1 MKRDGA
7 PVLPVIPVGVGAYST
22 KRAFSTKFLSAGIN
36 WIAPRYT
43 HVNRYQAAMSDLSD
57 PTLDLPTDAQR
68 FAQAVLPHVDA
79 AYNLARWLSGDAQ
92 DADDLVQE
100 ACLRAFRL
108 FSGFRGGDGR
118 PWLLA
123 IVRNTWFSECARRK
137 QAPAQPW
144 NDEAAASQA
153 QADDDGASYGVDPAA
168 LLARIDDVRRV
179 HAALAQLPVPY
190 REVLVL
196 RELEDLPY
204 RDIAAVVDAPIGTVM
219 SRLARARQQLA
230 RLLTEDTAPPR
241 TNVTPI
247 RASGGTGTSTK
258 EARHE
263 L

>member
-1 MKRDGA
+1 M
-7 PVLPVIPVGVGAYST
+7 P
-22 KRAFSTKFLSAGIN
+22 
-36 WIAPRYT
+36 
-43 HVNRYQAAMSDLSD
+43 DLSD
-57 PTLDLPTDAQR
+57 PSLDLQTNTQR

-92 DADDLVQE
+92 DADDIVQE

-108 FSGFRGGDGR
+108 FGGFRGGDGR

-123 IVRNTWFSECARRK
+123 IVRNTWFSECARRR

-144 NDEAAASQA
+144 NDDVVDTAGM
-153 QADDDGASYGVDPAA
+153 ADEEGASYGVDPAA

-196 RELEDLPY
+196 RELEELPY

-219 SRLARARQQLA
+219 SRLARARQRLA
-230 RLLTEDTAPPR
+230 RLLTEDHAPPR

-247 RASGGTGTSTK
+247 RASGGVGNNTASTK

>member
-1 MKRDGA
+1 MPD
-7 PVLPVIPVGVGAYST
+7 LPD
-22 KRAFSTKFLSAGIN
+22 SA
-36 WIAPRYT
+36 
-43 HVNRYQAAMSDLSD
+43 
-57 PTLDLPTDAQR
+57 LDMPTDAQR

-79 AYNLARWLSGDAQ
+79 AYNLARWLSGSAQ
-92 DADDLVQE
+92 DADDIVQE

-108 FSGFRGGDGR
+108 FGGFRGGDGR

-144 NDEAAASQA
+144 DDAVAASA
-153 QADDDGASYGVDPAA
+153 TDDDGTSYGVDPAA
-168 LLARIDDVRRV
+168 LLARVDDVRRV
-179 HAALAQLPVPY
+179 HAALAQLPVAY

-204 RDIAAVVDAPIGTVM
+204 RDIAAVIDAPIGTVM

-247 RASGGTGTSTK
+247 RASGGMGSTTK
-258 EARHE
+258 ENRHE

>member
-1 MKRDGA
+1 MPD
-7 PVLPVIPVGVGAYST
+7 LP
-22 KRAFSTKFLSAGIN
+22 
-36 WIAPRYT
+36 
-43 HVNRYQAAMSDLSD
+43 D
-57 PTLDLPTDAQR
+57 PTVDMPTEAQR

-79 AYNLARWLSGDAQ
+79 AYNLARWLTGDAQ
-92 DADDLVQE
+92 DADDVVQE

-108 FSGFRGGDGR
+108 FGGFRGGDGR

-137 QAPAQPW
+137 QARMQLWQDDADPLP
-144 NDEAAASQA
+144 
-153 QADDDGASYGVDPAA
+153 ADDLATYGADPAA
-168 LLARIDDVRRV
+168 LLARADDVRRMR
-179 HAALAQLPVPY
+179 AALARLPVAY

-204 RDIAAVVDAPIGTVM
+204 RDIAAIVDVPVGTVM

-230 RLLTEDTAPPR
+230 RLLTQGDTSER

-247 RASGGTGTSTK
+247 RASGAASAK
-258 EARHE
+258 EHHDD

>member
-1 MKRDGA
+1 MA
-7 PVLPVIPVGVGAYST
+7 
-22 KRAFSTKFLSAGIN
+22 
-36 WIAPRYT
+36 
-43 HVNRYQAAMSDLSD
+43 DLSD
-57 PTLDLPTDAQR
+57 PTTDLPADAQR

-92 DADDLVQE
+92 DADDIVQE

-108 FSGFRGGDGR
+108 FGGFRGGDGR

-123 IVRNTWFSECARRK
+123 IVRNTWFSECARRR

-144 NDEAAASQA
+144 QDDAEAAA
-153 QADDDGASYGVDPAA
+153 DTRGDDGVSYGVDPAA
-168 LLARIDDVRRV
+168 LLARVDDVRRV
-179 HAALAQLPVPY
+179 QAALAQLPVPY
-190 REVLVL
+190 REVIVL

-204 RDIAAVVDAPIGTVM
+204 RDIAGIVDIPVGTVM

-230 RLLTEDTAPPR
+230 RLLAEDAAPPR

-247 RASGGTGTSTK
+247 RSSAGVSSGVTK
-258 EARHE
+258 EYRDE

>member
-1 MKRDGA
+1 M
-7 PVLPVIPVGVGAYST
+7 P
-22 KRAFSTKFLSAGIN
+22 
-36 WIAPRYT
+36 
-43 HVNRYQAAMSDLSD
+43 DLSD
-57 PTLDLPTDAQR
+57 PPLDLPPDAQR

-92 DADDLVQE
+92 DADDIVQE

-108 FSGFRGGDGR
+108 FGGFRGGDGR

-144 NDEAAASQA
+144 HDDVVDTASDES
-153 QADDDGASYGVDPAA
+153 ASYGVDPAA

-196 RELEDLPY
+196 RELEELPY

-230 RLLTEDTAPPR
+230 RLLTEDHAPPR

-247 RASGGTGTSTK
+247 RASGGVGNNTASTK

>member
-1 MKRDGA
+1 M
-7 PVLPVIPVGVGAYST
+7 P
-22 KRAFSTKFLSAGIN
+22 
-36 WIAPRYT
+36 
-43 HVNRYQAAMSDLSD
+43 DLSD
-57 PTLDLPTDAQR
+57 PPLDLPTDAQR

-92 DADDLVQE
+92 DADDIVQE

-108 FSGFRGGDGR
+108 FGGFRGGDGR

-123 IVRNTWFSECARRK
+123 IVRNTWFSECARRR

-144 NDEAAASQA
+144 NDEMANTTDMAGVASDEA
-153 QADDDGASYGVDPAA
+153 GSYGVDPAA
-168 LLARIDDVRRV
+168 LLARVDDVRRV

-190 REVLVL
+190 REVIVL

-230 RLLTEDTAPPR
+230 RLLTEDHAPSR

-247 RASGGTGTSTK
+247 RASGGAGNSTK
-258 EARHE
+258 EAGYE

>member
-1 MKRDGA
+1 MPD
-7 PVLPVIPVGVGAYST
+7 LP
-22 KRAFSTKFLSAGIN
+22 
-36 WIAPRYT
+36 
-43 HVNRYQAAMSDLSD
+43 D
-57 PTLDLPTDAQR
+57 PTVDMPTEAQR

-92 DADDLVQE
+92 DADDIAQE

-108 FSGFRGGDGR
+108 FGGFRGGDGR

-137 QAPAQPW
+137 QAHTQPW
-144 NDEAAASQA
+144 QDD
-153 QADDDGASYGVDPAA
+153 ADQQPPVDDLAVYGADPAA
-168 LLARIDDVRRV
+168 LLARADDVRRLQ
-179 HAALAQLPVPY
+179 AALARLPVAY

-204 RDIAAVVDAPIGTVM
+204 RDIAAIVDVPVGTVM

-230 RLLTEDTAPPR
+230 RLLTDEDMSAR

-247 RASGGTGTSTK
+247 RASGAASAK
-258 EARHE
+258 EHHDD

>member
-1 MKRDGA
+1 M
-7 PVLPVIPVGVGAYST
+7 
-22 KRAFSTKFLSAGIN
+22 
-36 WIAPRYT
+36 
-43 HVNRYQAAMSDLSD
+43 H
-57 PTLDLPTDAQR
+57 DLPDSTPDMSTDAQR

-79 AYNLARWLSGDAQ
+79 AYNLARWLSGSTQ
-92 DADDLVQE
+92 DADDIVQE

-108 FSGFRGGDGR
+108 FGGFRGGDGR

-144 NDEAAASQA
+144 DDAVAASTI
-153 QADDDGASYGVDPAA
+153 DDDGTSYGVDPAA
-168 LLARIDDVRRV
+168 LLARVDDVRRV
-179 HAALAQLPVPY
+179 HAALEQLPVAY

-204 RDIAAVVDAPIGTVM
+204 RDIAAVVDVPIGTVM

-247 RASGGTGTSTK
+247 RSSAGASGGMGSTTK
-258 EARHE
+258 EIRHE

>member
-1 MKRDGA
+1 MPD
-7 PVLPVIPVGVGAYST
+7 LP
-22 KRAFSTKFLSAGIN
+22 
-36 WIAPRYT
+36 
-43 HVNRYQAAMSDLSD
+43 D
-57 PTLDLPTDAQR
+57 PTGDMPTEAQR

-79 AYNLARWLSGDAQ
+79 AYNLARWLTGDAQ
-92 DADDLVQE
+92 DADDVVQE

-108 FSGFRGGDGR
+108 FGGFRGGDGR

-137 QAPAQPW
+137 QARMQPW
-144 NDEAAASQA
+144 QDDVDPLP
-153 QADDDGASYGVDPAA
+153 ADDLAAYGADPAA
-168 LLARIDDVRRV
+168 LLARADDVRRMQ
-179 HAALAQLPVPY
+179 AALARLPVAY

-204 RDIAAVVDAPIGTVM
+204 RDIAAIVDVPVGTVM

-230 RLLTEDTAPPR
+230 RLLTQGDTSER

-247 RASGGTGTSTK
+247 RASGAASAK
-258 EARHE
+258 EHHDD

>member
-1 MKRDGA
+1 MYSMKCVFQQHFFG
-7 PVLPVIPVGVGAYST
+7 
-22 KRAFSTKFLSAGIN
+22 AGIN
-36 WIAPRYT
+36 WAIPRYMN
-43 HVNRYQAAMSDLSD
+43 VNRLQAAM
-57 PTLDLPTDAQR
+57 PDLPDPAPDLPPDAQR

-79 AYNLARWLSGDAQ
+79 AYNLARWLSGSAQ
-92 DADDLVQE
+92 DADDIVQE

-108 FSGFRGGDGR
+108 FGGFRGADGR

-137 QAPAQPW
+137 QASAQPW
-144 NDEAAASQA
+144 HDDAEGA
-153 QADDDGASYGVDPAA
+153 ADDTTSYGADPAA

-179 HAALAQLPVPY
+179 QAALAQLPVPY
-190 REVLVL
+190 REVIVL

-204 RDIAAVVDAPIGTVM
+204 RDIAAIVDVPIGTVM

-230 RLLTEDTAPPR
+230 RLLTDDTATPR

-247 RASGGTGTSTK
+247 RSSVGSPAGASAGMNSTTK
-258 EARHE
+258 EHRHE

>member
-1 MKRDGA
+1 M
-7 PVLPVIPVGVGAYST
+7 P
-22 KRAFSTKFLSAGIN
+22 
-36 WIAPRYT
+36 
-43 HVNRYQAAMSDLSD
+43 DLSD
-57 PTLDLPTDAQR
+57 PPLKLPTLATDAQR

-92 DADDLVQE
+92 DADDIVQE

-108 FSGFRGGDGR
+108 FGGFRGGDGR

-144 NDEAAASQA
+144 DDAAASQA
-153 QADDDGASYGVDPAA
+153 DDESASYGVDPAA
-168 LLARIDDVRRV
+168 LLARVDDVRRV

-219 SRLARARQQLA
+219 SRLARGRQQLA
-230 RLLTEDTAPPR
+230 RLLTEDTASKVSPS

-247 RASGGTGTSTK
+247 RASGGIGNSNKSTK
-258 EARHE
+258 EARHD

>member
-1 MKRDGA
+1 MNER
-7 PVLPVIPVGVGAYST
+7 
-22 KRAFSTKFLSAGIN
+22 
-36 WIAPRYT
+36 
-43 HVNRYQAAMSDLSD
+43 
-57 PTLDLPTDAQR
+57 
-68 FAQAVLPHVDA
+68 
-79 AYNLARWLSGDAQ
+79 
-92 DADDLVQE
+92 
-100 ACLRAFRL
+100 
-108 FSGFRGGDGR
+108 
-118 PWLLA
+118 
-123 IVRNTWFSECARRK
+123 VRTGARRK

>member
-1 MKRDGA
+1 MPD
-7 PVLPVIPVGVGAYST
+7 LP
-22 KRAFSTKFLSAGIN
+22 
-36 WIAPRYT
+36 
-43 HVNRYQAAMSDLSD
+43 D
-57 PTLDLPTDAQR
+57 PTVDMPTEAQR

-79 AYNLARWLSGDAQ
+79 AYNLARWLTGDAQ
-92 DADDLVQE
+92 DADDVVQE

-108 FSGFRGGDGR
+108 FGGFRGGDGR

-137 QAPAQPW
+137 QARTQSWQDDADQLP
-144 NDEAAASQA
+144 
-153 QADDDGASYGVDPAA
+153 ADDLAAYGADPAV
-168 LLARIDDVRRV
+168 LLARADDARRMR
-179 HAALAQLPVPY
+179 AALARLPVAY

-204 RDIAAVVDAPIGTVM
+204 RDIAAIVDVPVGTVM

-230 RLLTEDTAPPR
+230 RLLTQGDTSER

-247 RASGGTGTSTK
+247 RASGAASAK
-258 EARHE
+258 EHHDD

>member
-1 MKRDGA
+1 MAD
-7 PVLPVIPVGVGAYST
+7 PSDST
-22 KRAFSTKFLSAGIN
+22 T
-36 WIAPRYT
+36 
-43 HVNRYQAAMSDLSD
+43 
-57 PTLDLPTDAQR
+57 DLPDDAQR

-92 DADDLVQE
+92 DADDIVQE

-108 FSGFRGGDGR
+108 FGGFRGGDGR

-144 NDEAAASQA
+144 QDDAETAA
-153 QADDDGASYGVDPAA
+153 DTRGDDGAAYGVDPAA

-179 HAALAQLPVPY
+179 QAALAQLPVPY
-190 REVLVL
+190 REVIVL

-204 RDIAAVVDAPIGTVM
+204 RDIADIVDIPVGTVM

-230 RLLTEDTAPPR
+230 RLLAEDTAPPR

-247 RASGGTGTSTK
+247 RSSAGASGGVTK
-258 EARHE
+258 EHRDE

>member
-1 MKRDGA
+1 MPD
-7 PVLPVIPVGVGAYST
+7 LP
-22 KRAFSTKFLSAGIN
+22 
-36 WIAPRYT
+36 
-43 HVNRYQAAMSDLSD
+43 D
-57 PTLDLPTDAQR
+57 PTVDMPTEAQR

-79 AYNLARWLSGDAQ
+79 AYNLARWLTGDAQ
-92 DADDLVQE
+92 DADDVVQE

-108 FSGFRGGDGR
+108 FGGFRGGDGR

-137 QAPAQPW
+137 QARMQSWQDDADPLP
-144 NDEAAASQA
+144 
-153 QADDDGASYGVDPAA
+153 ADDLATYGADPAA
-168 LLARIDDVRRV
+168 LLARADDVRRMR
-179 HAALAQLPVPY
+179 AALARLPVAY

-204 RDIAAVVDAPIGTVM
+204 RDIAAIVDVPVGTVM

-230 RLLTEDTAPPR
+230 RLLTQGDTSER

-247 RASGGTGTSTK
+247 RASGAASAK
-258 EARHE
+258 EHHDD

>member
-1 MKRDGA
+1 MAMKEA
-7 PVLPVIPVGVGAYST
+7 LVLPVIPAGEPAYSI
-22 KRAFSTKFLSAGIN
+22 RFAFSQNFFGAGIN

-43 HVNRYQAAMSDLSD
+43 EVNRLQAAMPDLPD

-92 DADDLVQE
+92 DADDIVQE

-108 FSGFRGGDGR
+108 FGGFRGGDGR

-144 NDEAAASQA
+144 DDDAAAGQA
-153 QADDDGASYGVDPAA
+153 NDDSASYGVDPAA

-179 HAALAQLPVPY
+179 HVALAQLPVPY

-204 RDIAAVVDAPIGTVM
+204 RDIAAVVDAPVGTVM

-230 RLLTEDTAPPR
+230 RLLTEDNAPLR

-247 RASGGTGTSTK
+247 RASGGLGNSTK
-258 EARHE
+258 EFRHE